1 MAKKI
6 INTIATAHLD
16 TVWNW
21 TFEKTVSDYLLKTLK
36 KNFHLFEKYPDY
48 KFNFEGSYRYELI
61 EEYYPEEFEKLKK
74 YVALGRWNVCG
85 SAFENGDVNIPSP
98 EALIRNF
105 LYGNNYFEKTFA
117 KRSSDIFLPDCFGFG
132 WSLPSV
138 AAHCGL
144 KGFTTQKLSWG
155 SAYGVPFDIGKWYG
169 PNGKYIFASLKP
181 GAYFKG
187 YKTFRKE
194 RAILEKLSENEK
206 YGLNETCVFHGVGDR
221 GGSPMEYSVKTLER
235 EIKRNTN
242 SSIEVRS
249 AAADEIFGRLSFDEY
264 KGVSDSL
271 PEWKNELVLTDH
283 GVGCYTSR
291 AISKRWNFR
300 AEQLA
305 ILAEKTA
312 VCAEIL
318 GLHKYN
324 GELFEKA
331 WKRVIAHQFHDDIT
345 GTSLQSVYRRSW
357 NDYALSMNQFEN
369 EYVSCASDIIDAL
382 DTSWCAGTPVA
393 VHNSF
398 ERRSQSVVFASL
410 PFSGSAVCVFDEN
423 ENEVPSQ
430 LISVRNG
437 VAKIAFSADVGAMGF
452 RVYDVR
458 ACKDAYDDGFKVRCS
473 ASSLENEKYTV
484 LLDRSGNVCSVFD
497 KELEFELLKSPIT
510 FDLFR
515 ETGDRVYPAWNLKY
529 SEVNAKKLASPEL
542 VYSTPLYCGS
552 CVSAIKIVKKY
563 GGSTFETVIS
573 LKRGA
578 KVVEFDNE
586 IHWHEKCTLL
596 KTNFSFNLS
605 NEYARYDLGS
615 GSILRKSNTEK
626 LYEVPAQKWALLAD
640 EKSSR
645 SAFVVSDS
653 KRGWDKP
660 DKNTLRLT
668 VLHTPKGDFRAKSRQ
683 SRMDEGLNRF
693 SFALGS
699 LKNENIPAVQKEADL
714 FCSKMTAFITDQH
727 LGTLPSNF
735 SMISLDNESV
745 SLRALKKS
753 EDGKYY
759 IARFNNLTE
768 ERQNNVRFSLLDRIA
783 FASEVNGSEKIVG
796 NAVVENKELCFDID
810 RFDIKAFGFSI
821 NSEALRAS
829 DCCKAALPYNTKIYS
844 SNAARGENRI
854 PYKQF
859 SLPLELAEKH
869 IYSGGIDFELS
880 VNPENANA
888 VLCCGQRL
896 KVPENTKSFVLL
908 GASLTGKREYTF
920 TVGSCRKVLCVP
932 DIEDRLG
939 AWDIPEAGESAF
951 IDKTPL
957 AFEFTH
963 AHTADGDMVGKQL
976 LLYRFELATDSAGEI
991 VLPNERGILIFGA
1004 VFCKKASNTRL
1015 LSELYDSVPKAQP
1028 QKIKPISDTL
1038 YFKLRNNIEKIED
1051 AIQSIF

>member
-21 TFEKTVSDYLLKTLK
+21 TFEKTVSDYLLKTLD
-36 KNFHLFEKYPDY
+36 KNFYLFEKYPDY
-48 KFNFEGSYRYELI
+48 NFNFEGSYRYELF
-61 EEYYPEEFEKLKK
+61 EEYYPEKFEKLKE

-132 WSLPSV
+132 WALPSV

-181 GAYFKG
+181 GAYSKG
-187 YKTFRKE
+187 YRTFRKE
-194 RAILEKLSENEK
+194 KTILNKLFENEK

-235 EIKRNTN
+235 EIKRNAN

-249 AAADEIFGRLSFDEY
+249 AAADELFNRLSSDEY
-264 KGVSDSL
+264 KNVSASL
-271 PEWKNELVLTDH
+271 PEWKNELLLTDH
-283 GVGCYTSR
+283 GPGSYTSR
-291 AISKRWNFR
+291 AASKRWNFF

-305 ILAEKTA
+305 LLAEKTA
-312 VCAEIL
+312 VCAEVL

-324 GELFEKA
+324 APLFEKA

-357 NDYALSMNQFEN
+357 NDYALSMNQFAD

-382 DTSWCAGTPVA
+382 DASWCAGTPVA

-398 ERRSQSVVFASL
+398 ERRSQSIVFASL

-423 ENEVPSQ
+423 EKEVPSQ

-458 ACKDAYDDGFKVRCS
+458 ACKQAYDDGFKVRCS

-484 LLDRSGNVCSVFD
+484 LLDRSGNVCSVYD
-497 KELEFELLKSPIT
+497 KELKYELLKSPVT
-510 FDLFR
+510 FDLFKD
-515 ETGDRVYPAWNLKY
+515 TGHRIYPAWNLKY
-529 SEVNAKKLASPEL
+529 SEVSAQKLASPEL
-542 VYSTPLYCGS
+542 VYSTPLYCGC

-563 GGSTFETVIS
+563 CGSTFETVVS

-578 KVVEFDNE
+578 NVVEFENE

-596 KTNFSFNLS
+596 KTNFSFNIS
-605 NEYARYDLGS
+605 NEAARYDLGL

-626 LYEVPAQKWALLAD
+626 LYEVPAQKWALLTD
-640 EKSSR
+640 EKSSHC
-645 SAFVVSDS
+645 AFIVSDS

-668 VLHTPKGDFRAKSRQ
+668 VLHTPMGDFRAKSRQ

-699 LKNENIPAVQKEADL
+699 LKNENIPAVEKAAAL
-714 FCSKMTAFITDQH
+714 FCSKMTSFITDKH
-727 LGTLPSNF
+727 RGALHSNF
-735 SMISLDNESV
+735 APLSLENESV

-753 EDGKYY
+753 EDGKRY
-759 IARFNNLTE
+759 IARFNNLAE
-768 ERQNNVRFSLLDRIA
+768 EKQKNVRFSLLDKIA
-783 FASEVNGSEKIVG
+783 FANEVNGSEKLMG
-796 NAVVENKELCFDID
+796 SAFVENKKLCFDID
-810 RFDIKAFGFSI
+810 SFDIKAFGLATDFEELKADSYYQ
-821 NSEALRAS
+821 
-829 DCCKAALPYNTKIYS
+829 AALPYNIKIYS
-844 SNAARGENRI
+844 SNAERGENRI

-859 SLPLELAEKH
+859 SLPLELAEGH

-880 VNPENANA
+880 VNPKNDNA

-896 KVPENTKSFVLL
+896 KVPEGTKSFVFL

-920 TVGSCRKVLCVP
+920 SVGKNQKVLYVP

-939 AWDIPEAGESAF
+939 AWDIPEAGESPF

-963 AHTADGDMVGKQL
+963 AHTADGDMPGKQL
-976 LLYRFELATDSAGEI
+976 LLYRFELSADNAGQLT
-991 VLPNERGILIFGA
+991 LPNERGLLIMSA
-1004 VFCKKASNTRL
+1004 VFCKKASNVRL
-1015 LSELYDSVPKAQP
+1015 LSELYDSAPKAQP
-1028 QKIKPISDTL
+1028 HKTKPISDTL
-1038 YFKLRNNIEKIED
+1038 YFRLRNNIEKIED